1 MSQPQPL
8 YGYTINGR
16 DPHFS
21 TPGAVKTALCGG
33 LIVQFPTIQ
42 PSFPSNVCKHC
53 GMKVEAGAKY
63 AFTDEDDDTP
73 WRVS

>member
-1 MSQPQPL
+1 MNRPQPL

-16 DPHFS
+16 DPHF
-21 TPGAVKTALCGG
+21 VKVGDIRLALCDGV
-33 LIVQFPTIQ
+33 IVRFPNIQ
-42 PSFPSNVCKHC
+42 PSWPSNVCKHC
-53 GMKVEAGAKY
+53 VMKVEAGAKY